1 MESIGS
7 IELMH
12 FRDIQRN
19 NIVLLFV
26 QMNDRIRLDQ
36 VIVRIE
42 NPSNTGASQLWNGQ
56 EGRGSFAEVF
66 TLIFE
71 QIFVE
76 IAPGG
81 FIIAYVSR
89 LNVGH
94 RDVIRFERFGD
105 RSRREMI
112 DAFLS
117 RSNFTEQIQD
127 QPSEGFG
134 LYGALIVVVLF
145 GIGDIITRPRLSA
158 IVVTYPCV
166 TA

>member
-7 IELMH
+7 IELMY

-19 NIVLLFV
+19 NIVLLLV

-42 NPSNTGASQLWNGQ
+42 NPSNTGASQFWNGQ

-81 FIIAYVSR
+81 FIIADMSR

-94 RDVIRFERFGD
+94 RDIIRFERFGD
-105 RSRREMI
+105 RSRQEMM

-117 RSNFTEQIQD
+117 RSNFTEQIPH
-127 QPSEGFG
+127 QPSEGFRFSRV
-134 LYGALIVVVLF
+134 LIVVAPF

-158 IVVTYPCV
+158 VVVAYPCV